1 MNISFEAP
9 DKINGLMTITLETAD
24 YQPEVDKTLK
34 DYRKRAN
41 IPGFRPGQAPM
52 GMIKRQFGPSVKVEA
67 INKMLGEKLYEY
79 VRENKIQM
87 LGEPLPS
94 DKQEQL
100 DFESDKPLTFKFDI
114 AVAPEF
120 EAKLSGKDKIA
131 YYNIT
136 VEDKLIDQQVEMYQS
151 RAGHYEK
158 VENFDAEQRDMLKG
172 DLRELDAKG
181 NVKEG
186 GITVADAVLMPQYM
200 KVDDQKKLFDGAKL
214 GDIITWNPRKAYPE
228 SDVEVSSLL
237 KIQKEEVKDHEG
249 DFTFQITEISRYVK
263 AEINQEL
270 FDQTF
275 GEGTV
280 KSEKEFR
287 QKIADQ
293 ISQQFKADSDYK
305 FLLDVRAHME
315 KKVGKLEFPEALL
328 KRVMLNNNKDKGQ
341 DFVEK
346 NFEASIKE
354 LGWHMIKEQL
364 VAAQEIKVEDADL
377 KNVAKEAARAQFAQY
392 GMSNVPDEYLEN
404 YAAEML
410 KKRENV
416 DGRELNRLKDTK
428 GWYREET
435 HGREVSVGAITVES
449 DLQST
454 GKYRMTAIIDGQRV
468 SHEITQ
474 KQYDKFMAVDDYH
487 RMKLFSKVFP
497 EVEMKGNG
505 NGVNVGAA
513 ILAAL
518 TVGTGVAASIARP
531 RPAPEVYV
539 DRYEANAVYH
549 KPGVIDAATIAAAQF
564 ESESVGRQP
573 SPQESMGIG
582 R

>member
-9 DKINGLMTITLETAD
+9 DKMNGLMTITLETAD

-52 GMIKRQFGPSVKVEA
+52 GMIKRQYGPSVKVDTV
-67 INKMLGEKLYEY
+67 NKMLGEKLYEY

-94 DKQEQL
+94 EQQEQL
-100 DFESDKPLTFKFDI
+100 DFESDQPLTFKFDI
-114 AVAPEF
+114 AVAPQF
-120 EAKLSGKDKIA
+120 EAKLSGKDHVS

-136 VEDKLIDQQVEMYQS
+136 VDDKLVDQQVEMYQS
-151 RAGHYEK
+151 RAGHYDK
-158 VENFDAEQRDMLKG
+158 VEQYDAEQRDMLKG
-172 DLRELDAKG
+172 DLRELDADG

-186 GITVADAVLMPQYM
+186 GITVADAVLMPQYI
-200 KVDDQKKLFDGAKL
+200 KADDQKKLFDGARL

-237 KIQKEEVKDHEG
+237 KIQKEDVKEHEG
-249 DFTFQITEISRYVK
+249 DFTFQVTEISRFMK
-263 AEINQEL
+263 AEVNQEL
-270 FDQTF
+270 FDMAL
-275 GEGTV
+275 GKDAV
-280 KSEKEFR
+280 KDEKEFR

-328 KRVMLNNNKDKGQ
+328 KRIMLNNNKDKGE

-364 VAAQEIKVEDADL
+364 VAAQGIKVEDDDL
-377 KNVAKEAARAQFAQY
+377 KSVAKEAARAQFAQY
-392 GMSNVPDEYLEN
+392 GMSNVPEEYLDN

-416 DGRELNRLKDTK
+416 DGLVDR
-428 GWYREET
+428 
-435 HGREVSVGAITVES
+435 
-449 DLQST
+449 
-454 GKYRMTAIIDGQRV
+454 
-468 SHEITQ
+468 
-474 KQYDKFMAVDDYH
+474 AVDV
-487 RMKLFSKVFP
+487 KLS
-497 EVEMKGNG
+497 
-505 NGVNVGAA
+505 
-513 ILAAL
+513 AAL
-518 TVGTGVAASIARP
+518 KNVVKLDEKDIAL
-531 RPAPEVYV
+531 E
-539 DRYEANAVYH
+539 DFQ
-549 KPGVIDAATIAAAQF
+549 KLL
-564 ESESVGRQP
+564 SEK
-573 SPQESMGIG
+573 
-582 R
+582 

>member
-67 INKMLGEKLYEY
+67 VNKLLGEKLYEY

-100 DFESDKPLTFKFDI
+100 DFESDQPLTFKFDI

-120 EAKLSGKDKIA
+120 EAKLSGKDKIP

-186 GITVADAVLMPQYM
+186 GITVADAVLMPQYI

-287 QKIADQ
+287 QKIADT

-328 KRVMLNNNKDKGQ
+328 KRVMLNNNKDKGE

-392 GMSNVPDEYLEN
+392 GMSNVPDEYLDN

-416 DGRELNRLKDTK
+416 DGLVDR
-428 GWYREET
+428 
-435 HGREVSVGAITVES
+435 
-449 DLQST
+449 
-454 GKYRMTAIIDGQRV
+454 
-468 SHEITQ
+468 
-474 KQYDKFMAVDDYH
+474 AVDV
-487 RMKLFSKVFP
+487 KLT
-497 EVEMKGNG
+497 
-505 NGVNVGAA
+505 
-513 ILAAL
+513 AAL
-518 TVGTGVAASIARP
+518 KNVVKL
-531 RPAPEVYV
+531 
-539 DRYEANAVYH
+539 EA
-549 KPGVIDAATIAAAQF
+549 KDITLEDFQKML
-564 ESESVGRQP
+564 
-573 SPQESMGIG
+573 QEK
-582 R
+582 